1 MNGGKRALSLNR
13 FKEWRF
19 LQLTA
24 VLGLWM
30 LLSPRLGDRW
40 IVQAFMQ
47 LILLNAMFVTLW
59 AGSETRRM
67 RWILPS
73 LWGLSFVA
81 SLVALLPLTPDHR
94 ELVLKIEI
102 AARVP
107 IVVACAAGILIYV
120 FRRSAVTLDSIFAGV
135 SAYLLIAFA
144 FAYVYLFTAMSTP
157 DSFRFPSTIAG
168 IADPGL
174 DASMMYFSFV
184 TLATLGYGDILPYS
198 ESARILAVIEAV
210 VGQFYVAVI
219 VAVLVS
225 RFIAPA
231 ASSSGTSGTSSRHI
245 D

>member
-1 MNGGKRALSLNR
+1 MNAGIRALSLTR

-47 LILLNAMFVTLW
+47 VILLNAMLVTLW
-59 AGSETRRM
+59 VDLENRR
-67 RWILPS
+67 RPWVLPA
-73 LWGLSFVA
+73 LWCLSFVA
-81 SLVALLPLTPDHR
+81 SLIVLLPIAPEYRDLI
-94 ELVLKIEI
+94 VKVEI

-107 IVVACAAGILIYV
+107 LVTACAAGILIHV
-120 FRRSAVTLDSIFAGV
+120 FRRSAVTLDGIFAAV

-144 FAYVYLFTAMSTP
+144 FAYVYLFLVMSAP
-157 DSFRFPSTIAG
+157 DSFRFPAPIAG

-184 TLATLGYGDILPYS
+184 TLATLGYGDILPYA
-198 ESARILAVIEAV
+198 EAARMVAVIEAV

-219 VAVLVS
+219 VALLVS
-225 RFIAPA
+225 KFIAPA
-231 ASSSGTSGTSSRHI
+231 ASSPGKAGTSSQPVE
-245 D
+245 

>member
-1 MNGGKRALSLNR
+1 MTL
-13 FKEWRF
+13 
-19 LQLTA
+19 
-24 VLGLWM
+24 VLASWM

-47 LILLNAMFVTLW
+47 VILLNAMLVTRW
-59 AGSETRRM
+59 VESDSRRGS
-67 RWILPS
+67 WILPA

-81 SLVALLPLTPDHR
+81 SMVVLLPIAPDSR
-94 ELVLKIEI
+94 ELLLKVEI

-107 IVVACAAGILIYV
+107 IMTACATGILVYV
-120 FRRSAVTLDSIFAGV
+120 FRRGAVTLDSIFAAV
-135 SAYLLIAFA
+135 SAYLLIALA
-144 FAYVYLFTAMSTP
+144 FACVYLFLVMSIP
-157 DSFRFPSTIAG
+157 ESFRFPASTEG
-168 IADPGL
+168 IADPRL

-198 ESARILAVIEAV
+198 ESARMLAVIEAV

-231 ASSSGTSGTSSRHI
+231 ASSSDKAVTPVE
-245 D
+245 

>member
-1 MNGGKRALSLNR
+1 MNPGARVSSLTR

-19 LQLTA
+19 LQLTL

-30 LLSPRLGDRW
+30 LLSPRIGDRW

-47 LILLNAMFVTLW
+47 LILLNAMLVTLW
-59 AGSETRRM
+59 ADSVSERRN
-67 RWILPS
+67 WILPS
-73 LWGLSFVA
+73 LWVLSFIA

-107 IVVACAAGILIYV
+107 IVTACAAGILIYV
-120 FRRSAVTLDSIFAGV
+120 FRRSAVTLDGIFAAIA
-135 SAYLLIAFA
+135 AYLLIAFA
-144 FAYVYLFTAMSTP
+144 FAYCYLFLVMSKP
-157 DSFRFPSTIAG
+157 ESFRFPEPIAG
-168 IADPGL
+168 ISDPGL
-174 DASMMYFSFV
+174 DSSMMYFSFV

-198 ESARILAVIEAV
+198 EAARMLAVIEAV

-219 VAVLVS
+219 VALLVS
-225 RFIAPA
+225 KFVAPA
-231 ASSSGTSGTSSRHI
+231 ALSRRE

>member
-1 MNGGKRALSLNR
+1 MNSGARTPSLTQ
-13 FKEWRF
+13 FKKWRF
-19 LQLTA
+19 LQLTV

-47 LILLNAMFVTLW
+47 VILLNAMFVTLW
-59 AGSETRRM
+59 AGSEARRM

-94 ELVLKIEI
+94 EFVLKIEI

-120 FRRSAVTLDSIFAGV
+120 FRRGAVTLDSIFAAV

-144 FAYVYLFTAMSTP
+144 FAYVYLFTVMSTP

-168 IADPGL
+168 VADPGL

-198 ESARILAVIEAV
+198 ESARMLAVIEAV

-225 RFIAPA
+225 RLIAPA
-231 ASSSGTSGTSSRHI
+231 ASKSDEGGSSSRPLE
-245 D
+245 